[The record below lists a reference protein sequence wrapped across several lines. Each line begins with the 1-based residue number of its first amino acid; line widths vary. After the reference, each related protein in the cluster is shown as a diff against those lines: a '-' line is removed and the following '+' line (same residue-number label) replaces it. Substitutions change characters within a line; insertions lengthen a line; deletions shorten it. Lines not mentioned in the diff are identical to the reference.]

1 MRRLPIVLT
10 VVLATL
16 AVVVPCAAAK
26 PITIE
31 SMHLYRPTSGTGAG
45 QFIAV
50 VRVSTR
56 GAVSQREQ
64 YAANGRLRRLRG
76 VLTLRDGDTTITTA
90 DTVQLKPRAYAGQ
103 TALLYFAFPKTAS
116 AKLSADAQPTP
127 SLTVALQGHR
137 QTPVAHPRRA
147 ATARQWGF
155 PCFIMCDP
163 DPAPAPPAPVA
174 FAQTS
179 GNAYAQM
186 CVFFNGPGQAG
197 PYVETIWLST
207 SSVDSWLIFADQ
219 GSDIA
224 VSNSAYSGSAWVQG
238 PFSLTAPVAGYAVT
252 VSGII
257 PPSTLSSGSGAAT
270 ISYSGDAVG
279 GIPTTFSD
287 VTVTSAQVQNC

>member
-1 MRRLPIVLT
+1 MLFR
-10 VVLATL
+10 
-16 AVVVPCAAAK
+16 
-26 PITIE
+26 
-31 SMHLYRPTSGTGAG
+31 S
-45 QFIAV
+45 
-50 VRVSTR
+50 
-56 GAVSQREQ
+56 
-64 YAANGRLRRLRG
+64 
-76 VLTLRDGDTTITTA
+76 
-90 DTVQLKPRAYAGQ
+90 
-103 TALLYFAFPKTAS
+103 
-116 AKLSADAQPTP
+116 
-127 SLTVALQGHR
+127 
-137 QTPVAHPRRA
+137 
-147 ATARQWGF
+147 
-155 PCFIMCDP
+155 